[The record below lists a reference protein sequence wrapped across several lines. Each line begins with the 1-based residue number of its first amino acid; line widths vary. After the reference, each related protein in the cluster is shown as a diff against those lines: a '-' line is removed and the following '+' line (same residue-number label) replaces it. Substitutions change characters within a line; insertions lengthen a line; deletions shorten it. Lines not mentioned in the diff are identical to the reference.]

1 MRTDR
6 RKELAAYIAHH
17 GEVTMTELCDAFHVS
32 MNTIRAD
39 VAALEE
45 TGTVTKVY
53 GGVRSAMQQEVPLFT
68 LRTHQ
73 HSDAKWAIAR
83 AAARHISDGDTLFLD
98 AGTTTMQV
106 IEALPMD
113 IRLTVV
119 TGNVQVLPQAHSHP
133 NIDLMVMPGL
143 YNRRTGSVSGV
154 NTMEFLSQ
162 HHFIKSLMATT
173 GLSADGKLNVS
184 SYLEYEIKRHA
195 LQQSDQCILLCDS
208 SKFGASGLI
217 GYGTLSDIDLL
228 ITDWDCPDELK
239 TLCERNGTALEIVEN
254 N

>member
-17 GEVTMTELCDAFHVS
+17 GEVSMVELCDAFHVS

-73 HSDAKWAIAR
+73 HADAKWAIAR

-119 TGNVQVLPQAHSHP
+119 TGNVQVLPQVNSHP

-162 HHFIKSLMATT
+162 HHFIKALMATT

-184 SYLEYEIKRHA
+184 SYMEYEIKRHA
-195 LQQSDQCILLCDS
+195 IRQSDHCILLCDS

-228 ITDWDCPDELK
+228 ITDGDCPAELK
-239 TLCERNGTALEIVEN
+239 TLCERCGTELEIAEN
-254 N
+254 S

>member
-1 MRTDR
+1 MRADR

-17 GEVTMTELCDAFHVS
+17 GEVSMTELCDAFHVS

-83 AAARHISDGDTLFLD
+83 AAAHHISDGDTLFLD

-113 IRLTVV
+113 IRLTIV

-162 HHFIKSLMATT
+162 HHFIKALMATT

-217 GYGTLSDIDLL
+217 GYGTLKDIDLL

-239 TLCERNGTALEIVEN
+239 TLCERCGTELEIVDEV
-254 N
+254 

>member
-73 HSDAKWAIAR
+73 HADAKWSIAR

-106 IEALPMD
+106 LEALTMD

-119 TGNVQVLPQAHSHP
+119 TGNVQVLPQAHGHP
-133 NIDLMVMPGL
+133 NIELVVLPGI

-154 NTMEFLSQ
+154 STIDFLAQ
-162 HHFIKSLMATT
+162 HHFIKALMATT

-217 GYGTLSDIDLL
+217 GYGTLSDMDLL
-228 ITDWDCPDELK
+228 ITDQNCSDELK
-239 TLCERNGTALEIVEN
+239 TLCERCGTALEIAGE
-254 N
+254 

>member
-17 GEVTMTELCDAFHVS
+17 GEVSMVELCDAFHVS

-73 HSDAKWAIAR
+73 HADAKWAIAR

-119 TGNVQVLPQAHSHP
+119 TGNVQVLPQVNSHP

-162 HHFIKSLMATT
+162 HHFIKALMATT

-184 SYLEYEIKRHA
+184 SYMEYEIKRHA
-195 LQQSDQCILLCDS
+195 LRQSDHCILLCDS
-208 SKFGASGLI
+208 SKFGALGLI
-217 GYGTLSDIDLL
+217 GYGSLSDIDLL
-228 ITDWDCPDELK
+228 ITDSDCPAEMK
-239 TLCERNGTALEIVEN
+239 TLCERCGTELEIAEN
-254 N
+254 S